1 MLVSSIPVQ
10 QSRERSLSQ
19 PTLKELSTQPHID
32 PHGKSEETIDAVHI
46 SNESVSYTT
55 ATPDSQSETHKLGHD
70 VIIQQL
76 LKNRPAMNDVEEEFE
91 KERQRRMY
99 NMLRHSSHY
108 KRIQVQLANSA
119 WSEETSLSPSS
130 KSTGLLNTNELE
142 EALDTVEPLPVVD
155 RKQNI
160 PKRERRVSFSEG
172 LVTYIDTRETKPIDQ
187 KEHLKKIPKD
197 LPKRNTGFRNF
208 FTLLKKP
215 FTKLSKAG

>member
-10 QSRERSLSQ
+10 QPLQRSQSQ
-19 PTLKELSTQPHID
+19 HSAYDKPAQTHLD
-32 PHGKSEETIDAVHI
+32 PQAQSEETIDAVNV
-46 SNESVSYTT
+46 SNESVHTT
-55 ATPDSQSETHKLGHD
+55 SVTPDSQSETHKLAQD

-119 WSEETSLSPSS
+119 WSEETSIFPSS
-130 KSTGLLNTNELE
+130 KSTGLLNTNDLE
-142 EALDTVEPLPVVD
+142 EALDTVEPLPAVD
-155 RKQNI
+155 KKQNI
-160 PKRERRVSFSEG
+160 PKRDRRVSFSEG
-172 LVTYIDTRETKPIDQ
+172 LVTYIDTKETKPIDH

-197 LPKRNTGFRNF
+197 LPKRNTGFKNF
-208 FTLLKKP
+208 FTMLKKP
-215 FTKLSKAG
+215 FSKLSKLG